1 MTEQEKDIFIEQL
14 QNELHNSKETVNA
27 QKVVIRQLCAENL
40 KLENEIRK
48 LKQGAEDE
56 DTRGSHDEGREGNC
70 KQSNNVVWG
79 GGV

>member
-14 QNELHNSKETVNA
+14 QNELRNANETVNA

-48 LKQGAEDE
+48 LKQGAENE
-56 DTRGSHDEGREGNC
+56 DAGGTHDEGREGDC
-70 KQSNNVVWG
+70 KQSNNG
-79 GGV
+79 GG